1 MIFSHQHNL
10 TFADSNVHEQPIHL
24 PKLQLVSG
32 TELFSSNAAAKYLF
46 NDKCDKVT
54 SKLRDEW
61 LEWSG
66 TRLAPALTHNMA
78 VGHRADPNAKFILN
92 SLVRKLDEALKT
104 SPFLT
109 GKTISVADLA
119 VWSLL
124 APDGTLKGAHDI
136 EHLMK
141 WYRTIADLPQV
152 KAALNELPLKDLHFA
167 SLQKSNRFGGL
178 HHIHL
183 IPNLGDEENA
193 VLADAP
199 SAAQESVSAEEL
211 QNARTEFVF
220 TELPDIKDPKT
231 MLVHKLEGF

>member
-1 MIFSHQHNL
+1 M
-10 TFADSNVHEQPIHL
+10 HL
-24 PKLQLVSG
+24 PKLQLPTG

-46 NDKCDKVT
+46 NDKCDKKT
-54 SKLRDEW
+54 AKLRDEW

-92 SLVRKLDEALKT
+92 SLVRKLDEALKGT
-104 SPFLT
+104 AYLT
-109 GKTISVADLA
+109 GDKISVADLA

-124 APDGTLKGAHDI
+124 APDGTLKGSHDI
-136 EHLMK
+136 DHLMK
-141 WYRTIADLPQV
+141 WYRGIAELPQV
-152 KAALNELPLKDLHFA
+152 KGALAELPLKDLHFA

-183 IPNLGDEENA
+183 IPNLGDEENS

-199 SAAQESVSAEEL
+199 SAVQESVSAEEL
-211 QNARTEFVF
+211 QNAKSQFVY
-220 TELPDIKDPKT
+220 EDLPDIRDPKT
-231 MLVHKLEGF
+231 M